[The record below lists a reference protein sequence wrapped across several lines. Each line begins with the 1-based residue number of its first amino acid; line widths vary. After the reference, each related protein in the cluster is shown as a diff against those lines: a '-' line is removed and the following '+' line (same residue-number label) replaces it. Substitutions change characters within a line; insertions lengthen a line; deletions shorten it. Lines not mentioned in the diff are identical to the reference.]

1 MVVNNSPPFQLCIFT
16 RKLYGS
22 RNDFT
27 DDGDNFRSVYGTII
41 NRAYYSSY
49 LLSLK
54 WISEKYD
61 FKFTNSRK
69 SKHEQVR
76 KSLMLRNEKAGY
88 ALTQLKKLRLAADYN
103 LEKKINH
110 MEVLKSLKLMDL
122 IFNELK
128 FSVNS

>member
-1 MVVNNSPPFQLCIFT
+1 MFVNNYPQFQLCVFT

-22 RNDFT
+22 RNDFI
-27 DDGDNFRSVYGTII
+27 DEEDNFRSVYGTII

-61 FKFTNSRK
+61 FKFTNSRQ
-69 SKHEQVR
+69 SQHEQVR

-88 ALTQLKKLRLAADYN
+88 ALSQLKKLRLTADYN